1 MDEIRRIRKREE
13 VPREETWATEDIFPD
28 DAAWEAEFKAVKEEL
43 KGYGDFKGRLGAS
56 AGALYGVLRFDAMI
70 GERLDRL
77 YSYAH
82 LNSDADTNNQKYQ
95 QMVGKAA
102 GLCAAAS
109 AASAYIPSEI
119 LAIPEDQLDALRASE
134 EADREFDISLDEVLR
149 KKAHTRSPEVE
160 ELLADASEMAGGPS
174 RIFQMF
180 NNADTRFPAIP
191 NEEGQLEELTHGR
204 YIRFLE
210 SGNRN
215 VRRAAFKAMYETFGH
230 HKNTLAAAFQA
241 NVKQAWFYA
250 KARRYPSSRAFYM
263 DDADVPEQV
272 YDTLIETVRESL
284 PLMYRYVELRKK
296 VLGLSELHLYDL
308 YTPLV
313 PQAGRRVPYG
323 EAKKLV
329 KEALAP
335 LGDEYLAALEK
346 GFSER
351 WVDYGENEGKRS
363 GAYSGGPYGVHPY
376 VLMSYQGNLD
386 SVFTLAHEMGHAMH
400 SYFSGESQN
409 YPNAQ
414 YRIFVAEVASTCNE
428 NLLNRYLLEHTSD
441 PMERAYILNHFLD
454 GFKGTVFR
462 QTMFAEFEKTAH
474 DLSRAGEVLTAERLC
489 GIYKKLNE
497 DYFGDGVVIDDEI
510 ALEWARIPHFYRPFY
525 VYQYATGFSAA
536 TALSERIL
544 SEGGDAV
551 RDYMGFL
558 RGGCTRPP
566 IRLLADAGVDMRSP
580 EAVRKAMGA
589 FGEALTELCEIL
601 KN

>member
-215 VRRAAFKAMYETFGH
+215 VRRAAFKAMYETFGR

-250 KARRYPSSRAFYM
+250 KARRYPSSRTFYM
-263 DDADVPEQV
+263 DDADVPEQALSPGCRV
-272 YDTLIETVRESL
+272 DVAFCPQVNEFRG
-284 PLMYRYVELRKK
+284 LRSVQLQ
-296 VLGLSELHLYDL
+296 VLDL
-308 YTPLV
+308 RP
-313 PQAGRRVPYG
+313 
-323 EAKKLV
+323 
-329 KEALAP
+329 AP
-335 LGDEYLAALEK
+335 
-346 GFSER
+346 
-351 WVDYGENEGKRS
+351 
-363 GAYSGGPYGVHPY
+363 
-376 VLMSYQGNLD
+376 
-386 SVFTLAHEMGHAMH
+386 
-400 SYFSGESQN
+400 
-409 YPNAQ
+409 
-414 YRIFVAEVASTCNE
+414 
-428 NLLNRYLLEHTSD
+428 
-441 PMERAYILNHFLD
+441 
-454 GFKGTVFR
+454 
-462 QTMFAEFEKTAH
+462 
-474 DLSRAGEVLTAERLC
+474 SRAQLERSIYEKFRRGEVLSPREAQFLLPSRGEFAQLWRWLEHQSAGGGPVEDTLVRITRGAARRGGRQEVPARTMLCLEVFQERGL
-489 GIYKKLNE
+489 
-497 DYFGDGVVIDDEI
+497 IDLREHTGRMQITIRRQEHKVDLEASDI
-510 ALEWARIPHFYRPFY
+510 LRRLRRALEENSGSI
-525 VYQYATGFSAA
+525 GC
-536 TALSERIL
+536 SE
-544 SEGGDAV
+544 
-551 RDYMGFL
+551 
-558 RGGCTRPP
+558 
-566 IRLLADAGVDMRSP
+566 
-580 EAVRKAMGA
+580 
-589 FGEALTELCEIL
+589 
-601 KN
+601 